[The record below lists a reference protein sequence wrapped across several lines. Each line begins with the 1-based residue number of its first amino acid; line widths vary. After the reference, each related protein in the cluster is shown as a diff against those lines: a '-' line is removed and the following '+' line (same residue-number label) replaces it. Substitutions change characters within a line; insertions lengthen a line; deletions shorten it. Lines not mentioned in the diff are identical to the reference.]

1 MVSYHLQTQKKK
13 WINENRNKISC
24 RKNLQ
29 NFRDDVV
36 LSGELTGLGDL
47 LLDSIH
53 RVLNLSCFSGTV
65 RDLKLEFSRLD
76 KYDTARGAAILMR
89 NLLLRN

>member
-1 MVSYHLQTQKKK
+1 MKSRVQSLEFY
-13 WINENRNKISC
+13 I
-24 RKNLQ
+24 
-29 NFRDDVV
+29 
-36 LSGELTGLGDL
+36 TGSFFPDWAGDL
-47 LLDSIH
+47 LLESIH

-89 NLLLRN
+89 NQLLRG

>member
-1 MVSYHLQTQKKK
+1 MKDPTRNLAERIARITRMVA
-13 WINENRNKISC
+13 
-24 RKNLQ
+24 
-29 NFRDDVV
+29 
-36 LSGELTGLGDL
+36 GLGDL
-47 LLDSIH
+47 LLESIH

-89 NLLLRN
+89 NQLLRN